1 MVDMGMS
8 MKEFNDFS
16 ETISNLEQP
25 VRERVV
31 TSIKNLEE
39 WDIKAFL
46 DIAKQDSD
54 MGWAVELLMSLG
66 YKDIAWEKLVEKTHD
81 AYTTVMN
88 SPFNKPNC

>member
-1 MVDMGMS
+1 MRRNDVNPTIKTMVDMGMS

-39 WDIKAFL
+39 
-46 DIAKQDSD
+46 
-54 MGWAVELLMSLG
+54 
-66 YKDIAWEKLVEKTHD
+66 
-81 AYTTVMN
+81 
-88 SPFNKPNC
+88 